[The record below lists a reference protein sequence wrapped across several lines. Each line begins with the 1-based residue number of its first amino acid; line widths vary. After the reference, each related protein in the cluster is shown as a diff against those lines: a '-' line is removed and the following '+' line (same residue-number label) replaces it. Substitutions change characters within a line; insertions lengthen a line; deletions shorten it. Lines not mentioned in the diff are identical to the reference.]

1 MSYIANQTPV
11 FTLDIYNSWKQ
22 LTEEEKLYVHYLSQ
36 HVWATFPIA
45 IKQRSVE
52 SFDIFVAI
60 LKTFRNISLSQL
72 LAKSNVSN
80 EAKTHFE
87 NYIATFLSNG
97 GNYRSFGDV
106 KFIPGC
112 SKDEFIQMMFKIFN
126 VEGENDQIVNVLD
139 DIYEV
144 VDGKGLFNRKDG
156 KLNFKEFYQVISLLP
171 EYFVSPVRS
180 IAYVLFRLV
189 DSNNSGDISSK
200 EMKNYFNKI
209 GIQFKSEAFKRLMNK
224 LDINNNSQIEF
235 DEFAVMFQ

>member
-72 LAKSNVSN
+72 LTKSNVSD

-97 GNYRSFGDV
+97 GNYRSFGDI

-112 SKDEFIQMMFKIFN
+112 SKDEFIQIVSNCGENYFEKVIDIMFDISNEYLLLAFPPKGYTTYYNKNVTKEEVDLVNNVIIKNGMMFENTIIDKI
-126 VEGENDQIVNVLD
+126 DKQLIV
-139 DIYEV
+139 
-144 VDGKGLFNRKDG
+144 R
-156 KLNFKEFYQVISLLP
+156 
-171 EYFVSPVRS
+171 
-180 IAYVLFRLV
+180 IA
-189 DSNNSGDISSK
+189 
-200 EMKNYFNKI
+200 
-209 GIQFKSEAFKRLMNK
+209 
-224 LDINNNSQIEF
+224 
-235 DEFAVMFQ
+235 